1 MRNQILTGLAALVL
15 ALGVG
20 VASAQTSGS
29 SQPQTAPPPSAPSQA
44 APPQAAPQNSPSSQ
58 APTGSATQH
67 AKSIDEELQLT
78 PDQKQKISAVI
89 EDENKQVSSV
99 RDNTSMSTD
108 QKQQKVMQIRQEG
121 APKIKAILTPEQLQ
135 KLAEIQ
141 QRNRQ
146 QEGSPS
152 QPPK

>member
-29 SQPQTAPPPSAPSQA
+29 AQPQTAPPPSTPSQT

-67 AKSIDEELQLT
+67 AKSIDDELQLT

-89 EDENKQVSSV
+89 EDENKQVGAV

-146 QEGSPS
+146 QEGSPN